1 MRGLASSFHTE
12 PYKLVSKPWIYV
24 NTRNT
29 WLCSSKSTKF
39 CTLSWSW
46 ELWLIVITAGN
57 SKQQETEW
65 EREKRE
71 RGKEIFWNVL
81 VCLRAAALG
90 PMRLNVLLWIKMF
103 FYSLL
108 NFLSPLYARTL
119 WGEMK
124 AGKQALNLEMKYSF
138 HKTLIF
144 YVFYYNIRVG
154 DFKVQKPN
162 CKAEMKPVSASLFLL
177 LSDKES
183 TTNVIEFQDTMF
195 L

>member
-1 MRGLASSFHTE
+1 
-12 PYKLVSKPWIYV
+12 
-24 NTRNT
+24 
-29 WLCSSKSTKF
+29 
-39 CTLSWSW
+39 
-46 ELWLIVITAGN
+46 
-57 SKQQETEW
+57 
-65 EREKRE
+65 
-71 RGKEIFWNVL
+71 
-81 VCLRAAALG
+81 
-90 PMRLNVLLWIKMF
+90 
-103 FYSLL
+103 
-108 NFLSPLYARTL
+108 
-119 WGEMK
+119 MK